1 MSLKNYMIDKL
12 KVSESYAI
20 VRPLVNVSES
30 YAIVIPLE
38 LNVSE
43 SHAIVIPLQS

>member
-1 MSLKNYMIDKL
+1 M
-12 KVSESYAI
+12 

-43 SHAIVIPLQS
+43 SYAIAIPLQS